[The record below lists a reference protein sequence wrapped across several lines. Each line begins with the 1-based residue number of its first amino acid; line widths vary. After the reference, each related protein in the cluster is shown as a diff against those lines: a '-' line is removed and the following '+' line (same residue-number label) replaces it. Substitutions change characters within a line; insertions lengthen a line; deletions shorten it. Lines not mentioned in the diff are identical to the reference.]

1 MIYCDSLWLDV
12 ILIMDTKYTIIDTKT
27 GNIIAIRNTQRAAH
41 KLADKK
47 DREYGMYRYQVK
59 KEQ

>member
-1 MIYCDSLWLDV
+1 
-12 ILIMDTKYTIIDTKT
+12 MDTKYTIIDTKT